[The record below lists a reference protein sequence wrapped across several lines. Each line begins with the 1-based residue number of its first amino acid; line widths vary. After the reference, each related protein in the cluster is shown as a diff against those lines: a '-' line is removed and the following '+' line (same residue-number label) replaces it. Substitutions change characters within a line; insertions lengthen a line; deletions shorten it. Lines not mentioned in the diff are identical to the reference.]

1 MGGFHATCVFLSVI
15 GKRFADKGLKDLI
28 VESGLLGEDKAS
40 QMLKGKDYNNGIRV
54 HLHLAEAIN
63 RMKLESFEN
72 WLVTRND
79 CRIYEEMKENG
90 VVKNFKQSR
99 NTENFEQCV
108 EEFRPLLELHDEF
121 EQLFQTQRVSNGSI
135 LEFVLGHD
143 SNASGF
149 YQVN

>member
-54 HLHLAEAIN
+54 HLYLAEAIN

-79 CRIYEEMKENG
+79 CRIYEEMKENC

-108 EEFRPLLELHDEF
+108 EEFRPLLELYKEF
-121 EQLFQTQRVSNGSI
+121 EQLFSNQRSI
-135 LEFVLGHD
+135 H
-143 SNASGF
+143 
-149 YQVN
+149 

>member
-54 HLHLAEAIN
+54 HLYLAEAIN

-72 WLVTRND
+72 WLVTKND
-79 CRIYEEMKENG
+79 CRIYEEMKENC

-108 EEFRPLLELHDEF
+108 EEFRPLLELYKEF
-121 EQLFQTQRVSNGSI
+121 EQLFSNQRSIHSAQNVYYNGQ
-135 LEFVLGHD
+135 H
-143 SNASGF
+143 
-149 YQVN
+149 Q